1 MGDDFSDQIYRMVSG
16 EIDDDSFADEIAAI
30 ESNYSIKAFDVKKW
44 INDLQDDEIQL
55 AGLLNMLPDEDKYY
69 DIDDKMHTLRTLV
82 DEFKSDKILI
92 FTESAVTAKY
102 IHEHLGRYFEES
114 GQQVRAKKMLQID
127 SDQAEAEKTVA
138 VRRFDPEN
146 NPARNTRGLAQEEDE
161 CDILVSTDVLS
172 EGVNLQ
178 AGRVV
183 INYDFHW
190 NPVKLIQRVGRI
202 DRIGSKHK
210 VIEIKNFLPTSE
222 VEKSLSLKERV
233 ATKIKTIRE
242 IIGTDQKVLES
253 TESIDEGSVQSIYA
267 GDEKVLERVIT
278 TGILDTTTEAEMD
291 AERLSGDSKE
301 LAAAMALPNG
311 IRSTAVRNGRLLI
324 ALEADEHT
332 DMVEMQGSEAGMHNA
347 VTRIDSQKFVKHYMV
362 LPNGQVKDVQQSTM
376 LKKMRESSD
385 VPGSDED
392 DSYNLL
398 VASAWDQ
405 FRREIRNGEGD
416 PAPSK
421 VQKYFISTLKRVGR
435 ERPTLAVRVESLIAK
450 VQERMVSTRQPYRAL
465 SHLQK
470 EIDKNPDIVE
480 GTLLDSLASIF
491 DQYRNVRYTK
501 TIEKPR
507 IWYSMMVGS
516 A

>member
-1 MGDDFSDQIYRMVSG
+1 M
-16 EIDDDSFADEIAAI
+16 
-30 ESNYSIKAFDVKKW
+30 
-44 INDLQDDEIQL
+44 
-55 AGLLNMLPDEDKYY
+55 
-69 DIDDKMHTLRTLV
+69 
-82 DEFKSDKILI
+82 IL
-92 FTESAVTAKY
+92 K
-102 IHEHLGRYFEES
+102 
-114 GQQVRAKKMLQID
+114 
-127 SDQAEAEKTVA
+127 
-138 VRRFDPEN
+138 N
-146 NPARNTRGLAQEEDE
+146 NPARGTKGLQKENE

-202 DRIGSKHK
+202 DRIGSKHR

-222 VEKSLSLKERV
+222 VEESLSLKERV
-233 ATKIKTIRE
+233 ASKIKTIRE
-242 IIGTDQKVLES
+242 IIGTDQKVLEA

-301 LAAAMALPNG
+301 LAAAMALPSG
-311 IRSTAVRNGRLLI
+311 IRSTVVRNGRLLI

-332 DMVEMQGSEAGMHNA
+332 DMVEMEDSEASMHNT

-376 LKKMRESSD
+376 LKKMRENSD
-385 VPGSDED
+385 MPGSDED

-398 VASAWDQ
+398 VANAWDQ

-435 ERPTLAVRVESLIAK
+435 EHPHLGSTYRTIDCKGPRTDGVYSPT
-450 VQERMVSTRQPYRAL
+450 VQGSFSPT
-465 SHLQK
+465 
-470 EIDKNPDIVE
+470 E
-480 GTLLDSLASIF
+480 GD
-491 DQYRNVRYTK
+491 
-501 TIEKPR
+501 
-507 IWYSMMVGS
+507 
-516 A
+516 

>member
-1 MGDDFSDQIYRMVSG
+1 
-16 EIDDDSFADEIAAI
+16 
-30 ESNYSIKAFDVKKW
+30 
-44 INDLQDDEIQL
+44 
-55 AGLLNMLPDEDKYY
+55 
-69 DIDDKMHTLRTLV
+69 
-82 DEFKSDKILI
+82 
-92 FTESAVTAKY
+92 
-102 IHEHLGRYFEES
+102 
-114 GQQVRAKKMLQID
+114 
-127 SDQAEAEKTVA
+127 
-138 VRRFDPEN
+138 
-146 NPARNTRGLAQEEDE
+146 
-161 CDILVSTDVLS
+161 
-172 EGVNLQ
+172 
-178 AGRVV
+178 
-183 INYDFHW
+183 
-190 NPVKLIQRVGRI
+190 
-202 DRIGSKHK
+202 
-210 VIEIKNFLPTSE
+210 
-222 VEKSLSLKERV
+222 
-233 ATKIKTIRE
+233 
-242 IIGTDQKVLES
+242 
-253 TESIDEGSVQSIYA
+253 
-267 GDEKVLERVIT
+267 
-278 TGILDTTTEAEMD
+278 
-291 AERLSGDSKE
+291 
-301 LAAAMALPNG
+301 
-311 IRSTAVRNGRLLI
+311 
-324 ALEADEHT
+324 
-332 DMVEMQGSEAGMHNA
+332 
-347 VTRIDSQKFVKHYMV
+347 MV